1 MGKKRKRGGSLMRI
15 MRMYTFGRTLGK
27 EMQSDRATGLAA
39 EQAFFYMLSL
49 FPLLILFLSVLPYF
63 SMDMDRLMFFI
74 ETALPPQTAAMI
86 EENVINVVQNDNS
99 GLLTFG
105 VIGTIWS
112 ASAGMNAFIK
122 AMNEAFNVTTH
133 RPIWKAR
140 FLSII
145 LTFGMLASLIII
157 FILSIFGELLLDM
170 ITSYFTL
177 PEQTEVLFQILRW
190 VLTIV
195 VMIALLCCL
204 YFFAPKIKLSFRYVL
219 PGAIS
224 ATILWQLISFGFS
237 FYVSNFGNYSATY
250 GSLGGVIVLMLWLF
264 LTGLSLVIGGEIN
277 AIIHKNRRY
286 D

>member
-1 MGKKRKRGGSLMRI
+1 MRI